1 MYEFIKPKMFVLQSQ
16 YDSWGLIQILQLK
29 CVPNTNP
36 STMDKCN
43 DTEKAYIELYRSK
56 INEAINNIT
65 SVERNGIW
73 AVSCIQ
79 HGFLE
84 NNQYIDNT

>member
-1 MYEFIKPKMFVLQSQ
+1 
-16 YDSWGLIQILQLK
+16 
-29 CVPNTNP
+29 
-36 STMDKCN
+36 MDKCN